1 MPRPAR
7 FFDRPS
13 PRIAA
18 LGLLAALIPLFDR
31 NAYHLDVLTNVGL
44 YAILAMGLGVA
55 VGFTGLLN
63 LGYAAFFAI
72 GAYAY
77 ALANLHFHIPFW
89 PGLILAGL
97 SSMAFGLL
105 IGMPTIRVR
114 GDYLAI
120 TTLGF
125 GEITRIAFN
134 NLDSLTGGPNG
145 LLGIERPKI
154 WYPVISEGALRVETY
169 SFSVHAL
176 PYFYLVLVL
185 AMIVA
190 YLLFRMSDSKMGRAL
205 VAIREDELAAACMGV
220 PVLHTKLVAF
230 GLSSFIAGMAGAV
243 FASKQTIVTPDSFDF
258 VLSVLLLA
266 MVVLGGMG
274 NIGGAVLGAVILG
287 LLPELLR
294 SFATYR
300 MLVFGLLMILIM
312 VFRPQ
317 GLLGGA
323 RIRKELAASRGRGGR
338 RQCPCL
344 KSSGS
349 PSGSAV

>member
-1 MPRPAR
+1 MTASFRK
-7 FFDRPS
+7 FLERPS
-13 PRIAA
+13 ARI
-18 LGLLAALIPLFDR
+18 LIVTLLAALIPLFDHS
-31 NAYHLDVLTNVGL
+31 AYHIDVLTNVGL
-44 YAILAMGLGVA
+44 YAMLAMGLGVA

-77 ALANLHFHIPFW
+77 ALLNIHFHIPFW
-89 PGLILAGL
+89 PGLVLAGVA
-97 SSMAFGLL
+97 SMLFGLL

-134 NLDSLTGGPNG
+134 NLDKITGGPNG
-145 LLGIERPKI
+145 LLGIERPKLWI
-154 WYPVISEGALRVETY
+154 PVWKEGVFYVQTW
-169 SFSVHAL
+169 SFSVNAT
-176 PYFYLVLVL
+176 PYYYLVLIL
-185 AMIVA
+185 AALIA
-190 YLLFRMSDSKMGRAL
+190 CLLFRMCSSKIGRAL
-205 VAIREDELAAACMGV
+205 VAIREDELAASCMGV

-230 GLSSFIAGMAGAV
+230 GMSSFIAGVAGAV

-258 VLSVLLLA
+258 VLSVLILA

-287 LLPELLR
+287 ILPELLR
-294 SFATYR
+294 SFAAYR

-312 VFRPQ
+312 IFRPQ
-317 GLLGGA
+317 GLLGSA
-323 RIRKELAASRGRGGR
+323 RIRRELAAPRTAGDDD
-338 RQCPCL
+338 
-344 KSSGS
+344 
-349 PSGSAV
+349 AAA